1 LFANSRDDL
10 IIFCSYHVNMSKR
23 HRHNLTVRRILQ
35 CIHTKIM
42 RSCQGHEILNSWD
55 IRAVKL
61 LFSLSLSDIPFARLQ
76 RMSLKRLKCWFECR
90 PNAYVSVFWLVH
102 CKNP

>member
-10 IIFCSYHVNMSKR
+10 IIFLSYHVNTSKR

-61 LFSLSLSDIPFARLQ
+61 LFSLSLLRCQTFHLLDY
-76 RMSLKRLKCWFECR
+76 KECR
-90 PNAYVSVFWLVH
+90 WNV
-102 CKNP
+102 